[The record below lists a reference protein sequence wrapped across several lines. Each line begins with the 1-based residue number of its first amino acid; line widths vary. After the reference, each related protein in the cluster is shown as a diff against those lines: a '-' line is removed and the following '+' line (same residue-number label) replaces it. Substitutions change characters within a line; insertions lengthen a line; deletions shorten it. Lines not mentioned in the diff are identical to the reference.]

1 MNIGEA
7 LKQYRTNAG
16 LTQKEFTQN
25 ILSSAHYSKIERNLH
40 EISANDLLKLLNQN
54 KIRYSDFFS
63 SLDQNSANNQDEKLS
78 EKLLSAYYDRD
89 LNKAKDIYTQINT
102 SNDDLFKLQTQLI
115 LNTLQSGRHK
125 FPKNKDKI
133 IQKVFSGNHWL
144 NDSKKIG
151 ILSTFIEVLDPL
163 DLPFFLNQIYQKYQ
177 NNLGKQTL
185 KIQESVASFCINY
198 LYSASQNK
206 NIGSTNKALQ
216 LLTELTECPELGI
229 DKILG
234 YYYHCYFTAQKE
246 QLEIIITILKK
257 SNLSKILDIP
267 PQ

>member
-7 LKQYRTNAG
+7 LKQYRTSAG

-25 ILSSAHYSKIERNLH
+25 ILSPAHYSKIERNLH
-40 EISANDLLKLLNQN
+40 EISANDLLKLLSQN
-54 KIRYSDFFS
+54 KIRCSDFFS
-63 SLDQNSANNQDEKLS
+63 SLDQNNVNDQDEKLS
-78 EKLLSAYYDRD
+78 EQLLSAYYDRNLD
-89 LNKAKDIYTQINT
+89 KAKEIYTQINT
-102 SNDDLFKLQTQLI
+102 SNDDLLKLQAQLI

-133 IQKVFSGNHWL
+133 IQKVFSGTHWL
-144 NDSKKIG
+144 NDSHKIL
-151 ILSTFIEVLDPL
+151 ILATFIEVLDPF

-198 LYSASQNK
+198 LYSASQNR
-206 NIGSTNKALQ
+206 NIGSTNKAIQ
-216 LLTELTECPELGI
+216 LLTQLTEYPELGI
-229 DKILG
+229 EKIIG
-234 YYYHCYFTAQKE
+234 YYYHCYFTNQKE
-246 QLEIIITILKK
+246 QLKTIITILKK
-257 SNLSKILDIP
+257 SNLSKTINIL

>member
-7 LKQYRTNAG
+7 LKQYRTSAG

-25 ILSSAHYSKIERNLH
+25 ILSPAHYSKIERNLH
-40 EISANDLLKLLNQN
+40 EISANDLLKLLNKN

-63 SLDQNSANNQDEKLS
+63 SLNQNSIEEQDEKLS
-78 EKLLSAYYDRD
+78 NQLLSAYYDRD
-89 LNKAKDIYTQINT
+89 LDKAKEIYTQINT
-102 SNDDLFKLQTQLI
+102 SNDDLLKLQAQLI

-133 IQKVFSGNHWL
+133 IQKIFSGNHWL
-144 NDSKKIG
+144 KDSNKIS
-151 ILSTFIEVLDPL
+151 ILSTFIEVLNPL
-163 DLPFFLNQIYQKYQ
+163 DLPFFLNQIYHKYQ

-185 KIQESVASFCINY
+185 QIQESVASFCINY

-206 NIGSTNKALQ
+206 HISSIDKAIH
-216 LLTELTECPELGI
+216 LLTQLTESPELGI
-229 DKILG
+229 EKILG
-234 YYYHCYFTAQKE
+234 YYYHCYFTNQKD
-246 QLEIIITILKK
+246 QLEIITKLLKQ
-257 SNLSKILDIP
+257 SNLSKIIDIL